1 MRLELAAT
9 AVFQEKDIPDGL
21 RLAGRAALVHAPA
34 LSALPYAGRSDSPFL
49 RIRQLKQIHSA
60 THPAAELLT
69 RLVQEAERE
78 EEL

>member
-21 RLAGRAALVHAPA
+21 RLAGWTALGHA
-34 LSALPYAGRSDSPFL
+34 SVSPTQIYT
-49 RIRQLKQIHSA
+49 RGSIRQLKQIHSA